1 VKVMEYNVRFL
12 EKRGLNGIGCKLVPL
27 DWTVGKGAKILEI
40 VKPYPRLRVDASIL
54 SIGGMRVGKWEHKRI
69 IDRLNNAEF
78 PINVRLRIKEDYFK
92 KRRPSEGDNPD
103 WVPYFRSDLL
113 GCPGKHDL
121 KRFKTPRNGYKCDSC
136 RNFHFKNETFYDCFE
151 CYFLVCEKCVLT
163 AKTGGDP
170 RVKPSRP
177 RDEDLDDL
185 IPQVNSLIREGD
197 NKAQDDSSKK
207 NRKEKKPGHRKS
219 RSALDDILEE
229 LSALGPIITPD
240 KPKPKPKPKRSQS
253 DLAAVL
259 DNSRN
264 LFSKSNKGWHTSRSS
279 LGNTNFAKPR
289 STDFLE
295 REDSMSSCSS
305 MRFMGRHDADAQIP
319 GVLSPDPSRSSSPS
333 LRQSSTQRMS
343 RLAKNND
350 NRNNKVV
357 SRTQSQPAAFRDR
370 SAFLP
375 FQPTMAKVDSNPIS
389 VSNDHE
395 DPFSKILSE
404 VNPYEG
410 REKEF
415 TRERESFISDQ
426 GPTNRRR
433 EREKQKLKEEPSSK
447 NAEEIEENK
456 EPSPKDWESKV
467 ERARRNAR
475 MKRNKA
481 SSGVRSSKIYSNPAS
496 TPSNSRSRTSRRAR
510 TARSSKIHDSYSQSV
525 EPRPR
530 KKEPDVDFK
539 PEKKRQSSRHKK
551 GHRRSSSFSTP
562 QKSQPDLDDLSL
574 ENLDFDSGS
583 SSRRHKRKKRR
594 SHQRSK
600 ESESLRFSREQTSS
614 RRSSQSAT
622 EEINPLHKVES
633 YRSRAKQ
640 LERDQQYVQAY
651 RAWNNAMASLEE
663 AMKSYIKPRDVERL
677 KQQLE
682 KFKESARR
690 CKKKEKLRRQQKKKK
705 AELGQEASSGSSKS
719 QHRSSRKYNKDDAGM
734 SMQKYKKKITFRDIV
749 GLESVKYA
757 LYEAVLVPVLNS
769 DDEFLREIF
778 APPKGVLLFGNEGSG
793 KTTLGL
799 SLANQGSI
807 PLVNLALRAVINSS
821 SPRHKLRDYFHKA
834 REYPTSMI
842 FIDDLEVL
850 APIRRRTDEM
860 KERQEELNSI
870 TKELIG
876 RIDRIYRDHSSS
888 IFIVSATRSPDLL
901 DKELIRRFSCK
912 LHVPAPTAC
921 GRTGMIYNLLKSRK
935 HDLSEE
941 DFIMLGEKTS
951 NFNRYDLTALTRKA
965 VISAHREAVKLADFQ
980 DALRTTTPSL
990 DEKTI
995 RSYERWNESYGTIAE
1010 TDKGGLP
1017 NSMQSEADRKFSS
1030 IKNLQ
1035 I

>member
-27 DWTVGKGAKILEI
+27 DWSVGKGAKILEI

-54 SIGGMRVGKWEHKRI
+54 SIGGMRVGRWEHKRI

-177 RDEDLDDL
+177 RDEELDDL
-185 IPQVNSLIREGD
+185 LPQVNSLISKTET
-197 NKAQDDSSKK
+197 KVQDDSNKK

-240 KPKPKPKPKRSQS
+240 KPKPKPKRSQS

-259 DNSRN
+259 DSSRN
-264 LFSKSNKGWHTSRSS
+264 LFPKSNKGWHTTRSS
-279 LGNTNFAKPR
+279 VGNTNFVKPR
-289 STDFLE
+289 STDYLE

-305 MRFMGRHDADAQIP
+305 MRFISRLDADAQIP

-333 LRQSSTQRMS
+333 LRQSNTHRMS
-343 RLAKNND
+343 RLAKNID
-350 NRNNKVV
+350 SRNKVV
-357 SRTQSQPAAFRDR
+357 SRTQSQPAGIRDR
-370 SAFLP
+370 SGFVP

-389 VSNDHE
+389 MSNDDE
-395 DPFSKILSE
+395 DPLSKILSG
-404 VNPYEG
+404 VNEYEG
-410 REKEF
+410 AANEF
-415 TRERESFISDQ
+415 SRVRESFVSDQ
-426 GPTNRRR
+426 ASTKRRR

-447 NAEEIEENK
+447 KAPDIEENK
-456 EPSPKDWESKV
+456 EPAPKDWESKV

-481 SSGVRSSKIYSNPAS
+481 SSGVRSSRNYSNPAN

-510 TARSSKIHDSYSQSV
+510 TARSSKIDDSYSQSV

-530 KKEPDVDFK
+530 KKDLDEDYK

-562 QKSQPDLDDLSL
+562 QKSQPDLNDLSL

-583 SSRRHKRKKRR
+583 SSRKHKRKKRR
-594 SHQRSK
+594 SQRSK
-600 ESESLRFSREQTSS
+600 EAESLRFSREQTSS

-633 YRSRAKQ
+633 YRSRAKK

-663 AMKSYIKPRDVERL
+663 AMKSYNNPRDVERL
-677 KQQLE
+677 KEQQE

-719 QHRSSRKYNKDDAGM
+719 QHRTSRRYNKDDVGM
-734 SMQKYKKKITFRDIV
+734 SMLKYKKKITFRDIA

-778 APPKGVLLFGNEGSG
+778 APPKGVLLFGHEGSG

-807 PLVNLALRAVINSS
+807 PLVNLALRAVLNSG

-850 APIRRRTDEM
+850 APTRRRTDEM

-901 DKELIRRFSCK
+901 DKELVRRFSCK
-912 LHVPAPTAC
+912 LHVPAPSAC

-941 DFIMLGEKTS
+941 DFITLGEKTS

-965 VISAHREAVKLADFQ
+965 VISAHREAVKLSDFQ
-980 DALRTTTPSL
+980 DALRTTAPSL